1 MAIQPL
7 PQGLSLVAQQR
18 VRNFEFNLRN
28 TDTVSGDASLHGLY
42 GTSSVDSDKGQVSP
56 TVVRKAFPIPFS
68 KPDPDQDERKK
79 FANRCM
85 FLPEIIQ
92 KAGYKVLNARVEQ
105 FYEAAE
111 KQVANLKRNVGKNI
125 TPDQIKQIEDKVN
138 KFAVKCYELKIECV
152 RVTRD
157 NPKGSHKR
165 SDGLFSK
172 TTVMRTLYLDKQI
185 PDNQILQLING
196 LMSKE
201 VVGTTTAAQYRIKGS
216 QGNSVYLEAV
226 VNRTLETN

>member
-1 MAIQPL
+1 MTVQPL
-7 PQGLSLVAQQR
+7 PQGLSIVAQQR
-18 VRNFEFNLRN
+18 IRNFEFNLRN

-42 GTSSVDSDKGQVSP
+42 GTSSISPKDENVPP
-56 TVVRKAFPIPFS
+56 TVVRKAFPNPFS

-79 FANRCM
+79 FANHCM
-85 FLPEIIQ
+85 YLPEVLQ
-92 KAGYKVLNARVEQ
+92 NAGYDVLNAQVEQ

-111 KQVANLKRNVGKNI
+111 KQVANLKRNVGKSI
-125 TPDQIKQIEDKVN
+125 SPDKIKRIEDTVN
-138 KFAVKCYELKIECV
+138 KFAVKCYELKIQCV

-157 NPKGSHKR
+157 NPKGSHRR

-172 TTVMRTLYLDKQI
+172 TTVMRTLYLDKPI

-196 LMSKE
+196 LMSEE

-226 VNRTLETN
+226 VNRTLEKS